1 MYRRG
6 NPADAKAVYESGQT
20 LLTYRVGVTNLKER
34 SPMTGVY
41 GGTPTNNTPQVDKA
55 FPIFFPVHDTAG
67 VDPEAFQSFL
77 NFSVGNAK
85 TTWEVMEH
93 VAMAGIPSA
102 SALDN
107 KQNTGGKR
115 AASLLEF
122 TTTENLAKEKIHLG
136 GSLFGSAPPLHN
148 GTVTKYKSGLSK
160 NYQDRLP
167 GCFRMLTRNLT
178 TEMLGVNHA
187 RAMKKIATPGGFDR
201 QSADWRKHHNYAFH
215 KGREILAIEWLFLA
229 EITAARAWVPA
240 GNAATVVN
248 RLRTADLNDA
258 REFFNPTSG
267 AAGATRIDPPTQA
280 VLTPQ
285 EIIATLVATAGEMGL
300 LSSPNKPNSG
310 KPAKLI
316 TDILASIM
324 GLGSQYG
331 VARQLDIGSFTKGF
345 PKPERDLLLA
355 ALNDV
360 DLDRTSGITHHV
372 ATIQNMRRGI
382 ALQSCTEGPFAF
394 LTMP

>member
-1 MYRRG
+1 MFRRG

-20 LLTYRVGVTNLKER
+20 LLTYRVGVADLKER
-34 SPMTGVY
+34 VPNTGVY

-55 FPIFFPVHDTAG
+55 FPIFFPVHDTSG
-67 VDPEAFQSFL
+67 VAPEAFQSFL
-77 NFSVGNAK
+77 NFNTGSAK
-85 TTWEVMEH
+85 TTWEVMEQ

-122 TTTENLAKEKIHLG
+122 TTTENLAKEPIHLG
-136 GSLFGSAPPLHN
+136 GSLFGSVPPLHN
-148 GTVTKYKSGLSK
+148 GSVTKYKSRLSQ

-187 RAMKKIATPGGFDR
+187 RAMKKMKTSGFDR
-201 QSADWRKHHNYAFH
+201 QGMDWRKDHNYAFH
-215 KGREILAIEWLFLA
+215 KSREILAIEWLFLA
-229 EITAARAWVPA
+229 EITTARAWIPA
-240 GNAATVVN
+240 GNAATVTN

-258 REFFNPTSG
+258 REFLYPSSG
-267 AAGATRIDPPTQA
+267 AAGATRIDPPTA
-280 VLTPQ
+280 AMLTPE
-285 EIIATLVATAGEMGL
+285 EIVKTLVATAGEMGL
-300 LSSPNKPNSG
+300 LASPNKPASG

-316 TDILASIM
+316 SDILCSIM
-324 GLGSQYG
+324 GLGGEFG
-331 VARQLDIGSFTKGF
+331 VDRQLDIGSFTKRF
-345 PKPERDLLLA
+345 PAPERDLLLA

-372 ATIQNMRRGI
+372 AKLQSLRRGI
-382 ALQSCTEGPFAF
+382 ALQSCTEGPFGF